1 MQTITK
7 DKFLKLKSGTDVRG
21 VAVETS
27 TEKIELTDE
36 VVEAICAGF
45 VRWYRDKFGK
55 NELSIAVGHDSRIS
69 ADRIKNAAIKAFLG
83 EGVHVYDCGLATTP
97 SMFMSIVMGVKADAS
112 LEITAS
118 HHPYQ
123 RNGLKFFTPN
133 GGLEGSDVSDI
144 LNLSYDI
151 KSAGLN
157 GTIENM
163 I

>member
-1 MQTITK
+1 
-7 DKFLKLKSGTDVRG
+7 
-21 VAVETS
+21 
-27 TEKIELTDE
+27 
-36 VVEAICAGF
+36 
-45 VRWYRDKFGK
+45 
-55 NELSIAVGHDSRIS
+55 
-69 ADRIKNAAIKAFLG
+69 
-83 EGVHVYDCGLATTP
+83 
-97 SMFMSIVMGVKADAS
+97 MFMSIVMGVKADAS